1 MRRAG
6 VAGGALLLAVT
17 SAAGAQTVRIGI
29 HGVGISHVEVRQERR
44 AEGGGIGGY
53 LSVRVGRFGLDL
65 SGHAASIELVDVPA
79 EPFDVLQGD
88 ARLSYAVARSLA
100 IEVGAGRR
108 KIDPEF
114 TAQDVSVVRA
124 GLLSEVRLSS
134 IGSVWGRGA
143 YLVSSRF
150 NGGGEAG
157 LALELGLGVALGTA
171 NGRFRVRVEY
181 EFQRIDREVETVKVP
196 IQVTIAKLGLDLG
209 F

>member
-17 SAAGAQTVRIGI
+17 SVAGAQTVRIGI

-88 ARLSYAVARSLA
+88 ARLSFAVARSLA

-114 TAQDVSVVRA
+114 TAQDVSVMRA

-157 LALELGLGVALGTA
+157 LALELGLGAALGTA